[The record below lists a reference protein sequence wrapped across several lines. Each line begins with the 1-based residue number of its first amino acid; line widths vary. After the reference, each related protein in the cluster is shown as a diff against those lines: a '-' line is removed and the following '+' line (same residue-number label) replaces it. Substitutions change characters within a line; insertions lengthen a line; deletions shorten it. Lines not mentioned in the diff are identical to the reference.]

1 MFNNSQSIFGWPT
14 HSRVVCTANSL
25 ASYII
30 IIVTFII
37 ITLLNINMFN
47 PKYNSS
53 RYWIDSS
60 LPNYTGY
67 SLSSLIYIQYSII
80 ICVNTSYVTWIMYWP
95 IVLEFLRS
103 KIGFIHT
110 YIELCKICINIKIYL
125 EDIKKCKWLN
135 YV

>member
-47 PKYNSS
+47 PKYIGS

-110 YIELCKICINIKIYL
+110 YIELCKICINIKRYL